1 MLDGAVVGQPSR
13 LPDGCVNPEPCGLYP
28 VGRADR
34 ARYTGAREDVMS
46 EKKNLPMIDEY
57 RAIGRRDLLRQWG
70 PPAAAGFALAG
81 LGLGFSGRSG
91 RHQAPDVESLP
102 RPRDWRTQPDTAG
115 RLASADGQGPVANVR
130 AALAA
135 MGGIETFVKPGERVA
150 IKPNCAW
157 DRTAEQAANTNP
169 ELIAELTRLCLGAGA
184 ASVVVVDNSCHDPG
198 RSFVRSGIDAASRGA
213 GAGIAHQNSAGTVR
227 MDLGG
232 TVLGPWDVLEPIAK
246 ADRVINVPVVKHH
259 SLSRATLGMKNWF
272 GAVVGNRSNL
282 HQRIAQVC
290 AELGAAFRP
299 TLTVIDAT
307 RVLTGGGP
315 TGGSLALVRPDD
327 RIAVATDPVA
337 ADAWGASLLGLTP
350 QDLPHIAI
358 AERLGLGTADWKA
371 VEVRG

>member
-1 MLDGAVVGQPSR
+1 MA
-13 LPDGCVNPEPCGLYP
+13 
-28 VGRADR
+28 
-34 ARYTGAREDVMS
+34 
-46 EKKNLPMIDEY
+46 EKKDLPIIDDY
-57 RAIGRRDLLRQWG
+57 RAIGRRDLFRQWG
-70 PPAAAGFALAG
+70 PPAVAGVALAG
-81 LGLGFSGRSG
+81 LGFGFAGRPG
-91 RHQAPDVESLP
+91 RHRTPSVESLP
-102 RPRDWRTQPDTAG
+102 HPKDWRTQPDPPG
-115 RLASADGQGPVANVR
+115 RLAVAEGHGPVANIR

-135 MGGIETFVKPGERVA
+135 MGGIGAFVKPGERVA

-157 DRTAEQAANTNP
+157 DRTKEQAANTDP
-169 ELIAELTRLCLGAGA
+169 ELIAELARLCLGAGA
-184 ASVVVVDNSCHDPG
+184 ASVIVVDNSCHDPV

-213 GAGIAHQNSAGTVR
+213 GAAVAHPRNAGTVR

-232 TVLGPWDVLEPIAK
+232 TVLGPWEVLDPIAF

-290 AELGAAFRP
+290 AELGVAFRP

-315 TGGSLALVRPDD
+315 TGGSLALVRHDD

-337 ADAWGASLLGLTP
+337 ADAWGASLLNLTP

-371 VEVRG
+371 VEVRS

>member
-1 MLDGAVVGQPSR
+1 MAEKND
-13 LPDGCVNPEPCGLYP
+13 LPV
-28 VGRADR
+28 
-34 ARYTGAREDVMS
+34 
-46 EKKNLPMIDEY
+46 IDDY
-57 RAIGRRDLLRQWG
+57 RVIGRRDLIRQWG
-70 PPAAAGFALAG
+70 PPAVAGVALAG
-81 LGLGFSGRSG
+81 MGFGFSGRPG
-91 RHQAPDVESLP
+91 RHRAADAEHLP
-102 RPRDWRTQPDTAG
+102 RPQDWRTQPGAAG
-115 RLASADGQGPVANVR
+115 RLAAAGGRGPATNVR

-135 MGGIETFVKPGERVA
+135 MGGIEAFIKPGERVA

-169 ELIAELTRLCLGAGA
+169 ELIAELARLCLAAGA

-198 RSFVRSGIDAASRGA
+198 RSFVRSGIDAAARGA
-213 GAGIAHQNSAGTVR
+213 GAATAHQRSAGTVR

-232 TVLGPWDVLEPIAK
+232 TVLGPWEVLEPIAS

-307 RVLTGGGP
+307 RVLIGGGP

-327 RIAVATDPVA
+327 RLAVATDPVA
-337 ADAWGASLLGLTP
+337 AEAWGASLLGLTP

-358 AERLGLGTADWKA
+358 AERLGLGSADWKA
-371 VEVRG
+371 VEVKT